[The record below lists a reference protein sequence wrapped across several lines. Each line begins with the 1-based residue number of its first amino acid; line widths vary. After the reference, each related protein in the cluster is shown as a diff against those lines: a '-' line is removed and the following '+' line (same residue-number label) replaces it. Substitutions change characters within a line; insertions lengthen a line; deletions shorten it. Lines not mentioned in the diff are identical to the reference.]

1 MRIRAPSEPAWTRTS
16 ALWETR
22 SAHRGQPELL
32 QQQVGDL
39 MAWNQRPGPSGSGPS
54 DGWMRQFLR
63 RDAERQVGMLTALT
77 ERLERD
83 LAKLPDGQLPGKE
96 WVRVARLRLDAYRM
110 LATLELE
117 TARVRLLAQRA
128 NQRAPL
134 SDEEYQ
140 AQIQA
145 LGRDAVR
152 ALSVE
157 KLEAEMERRRALRA
171 PAEPR

>member
-1 MRIRAPSEPAWTRTS
+1 
-16 ALWETR
+16 
-22 SAHRGQPELL
+22 
-32 QQQVGDL
+32 

-63 RDAERQVGMLTALT
+63 RKPEQQVGMLIALT

-83 LAKLPDGQLPGKE
+83 LAKLPDGQLPSKE
-96 WVRVARLRLDAYRM
+96 WVRLARLRLDGYRM
-110 LATLELE
+110 LATLDLE

-128 NQRAPL
+128 NQRAPM
-134 SDEEYQ
+134 SDEEFQ
-140 AQIQA
+140 RELEA

-157 KLEAEMERRRALRA
+157 ELEAELERRRAL
-171 PAEPR
+171 PSG

>member
-1 MRIRAPSEPAWTRTS
+1 
-16 ALWETR
+16 
-22 SAHRGQPELL
+22 
-32 QQQVGDL
+32 
-39 MAWNQRPGPSGSGPS
+39 MAWNQRPGPSGSGPR

-63 RDAERQVGMLTALT
+63 RKAEQQVGMLTALT

-83 LAKLPDGQLPGKE
+83 LAKLPDGQLPSKE

-117 TARVRLLAQRA
+117 TARVRLLAERA

-140 AQIQA
+140 REIAE
-145 LGRDAVR
+145 LGREAVR

-157 KLEAEMERRRALRA
+157 ELEAELARKRALLV
-171 PAEPR
+171 PDEPR

>member
-1 MRIRAPSEPAWTRTS
+1 
-16 ALWETR
+16 
-22 SAHRGQPELL
+22 
-32 QQQVGDL
+32 
-39 MAWNQRPGPSGSGPS
+39 MAWSQRPGPSGSGPR

-63 RDAERQVGMLTALT
+63 RKPEQQVGMLTALA

-83 LAKLPDGQLPGKE
+83 LAKLPDGQLPSKE

-117 TARVRLLAQRA
+117 TARVRLLAQ
-128 NQRAPL
+128 QAPM

-140 AQIQA
+140 RELEA
-145 LGRDAVR
+145 LGRDAVQ

-157 KLEAEMERRRALRA
+157 ELEAELERRALPA
-171 PAEPR
+171 PDVGDSLPPPSPASW